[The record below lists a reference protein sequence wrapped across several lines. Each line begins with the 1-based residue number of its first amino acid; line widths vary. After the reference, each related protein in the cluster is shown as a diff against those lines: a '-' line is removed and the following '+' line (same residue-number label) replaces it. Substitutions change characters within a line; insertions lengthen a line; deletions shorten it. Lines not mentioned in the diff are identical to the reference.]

1 MSAPVMPPPAC
12 EAERLEQ
19 LEAAFL
25 RSPSPT
31 WPLPSPDTAAPV
43 EVPLASSEQ
52 IDGPEAR
59 VSRYN
64 TYGLCCKW

>member
-1 MSAPVMPPPAC
+1 MSAPVMPAPAC

-25 RSPSPT
+25 RSPSLT
-31 WPLPSPDTAAPV
+31 WPLPSPDAAVPV
-43 EVPLASSEQ
+43 EVPLESSEQ
-52 IDGPEAR
+52 LAGSEAR

>member
-1 MSAPVMPPPAC
+1 MSAPVMLPPAGVI
-12 EAERLEQ
+12 ERRER

-31 WPLPSPDTAAPV
+31 WPRPAPAEAVPV
-43 EVPLASSEQ
+43 EVPLDPSELS
-52 IDGPEAR
+52 DGPEAR

>member
-1 MSAPVMPPPAC
+1 MSAPVMPPPAP

-25 RSPSPT
+25 RSPSAT
-31 WPLPSPDTAAPV
+31 WPLPSPDAAIPV
-43 EVPLASSEQ
+43 QVPLESSEQ
-52 IDGPEAR
+52 AGPEAR